1 MNLTFLGT
9 SHKYNQI
16 VFVCWNSNT
25 LAIWCKE
32 LTHWKRP
39 RCWERLKAGGEGDD
53 RGWDGWKASPTQW
66 TWVWTSSGSWELVK
80 HRETWHAAVHG
91 VTKSWPWLSD
101 WTECI
106 WEYIFKVNLMYVL
119 QIDYT
124 FFLRGWRLGLT
135 YVYNYEWSTWLV
147 RT

>member
-1 MNLTFLGT
+1 MQSNSICLHLM
-9 SHKYNQI
+9 YI
-16 VFVCWNSNT
+16 VSWSWNSNT

-39 RCWERLKAGGEGDD
+39 WCWERLKAGGERDN
-53 RGWDGWKASPTQW
+53 RGWDGWMASPTQW
-66 TWVWTSSGSWELVK
+66 TWVWASSRNWELVK
-80 HRETWHAAVHG
+80 HREAWHAAVHG
-91 VTKSWPWLSD
+91 VTKSWTRLN

-106 WEYIFKVNLMYVL
+106 LEYVFKVHLMYVL
-119 QIDYT
+119 QIDCT
-124 FFLRGWRLGLT
+124 FSFGGWRLGLM